1 MEFCGHNPDD
11 GDGDERTADGEC
23 DEGLLHE
30 VSFSDHGDRVT
41 HDPSGA
47 GTLGPRPIG
56 RSGSADRSVHTD
68 AARLFAIS
76 AGLSTMPVDG
86 VTAPESE
93 GSSDGSHPS
102 ATEAGAR
109 KSPGSVSDPGLS
121 QVEMAGIEPASVG
134 RLSGLLRA
142 QFVKQFLRFWPLHE
156 HMDQRTELSKSPS
169 DTPNEY
175 LKQWLPKRRQAPERK
190 RLSADGFAA
199 RALSGSEGEIGA
211 VVRLSTYCFA
221 EDINEMTL
229 PSRPASPDAVS
240 NVETDHPHIH
250 LPNLAR
256 SGLRTCGFLGWTGTP
271 AYSVNAGRANRIPA
285 SHGRLGAHRRGDGGI
300 RTSDFTASPGRNGL
314 PDRQVPPVSE
324 ELLGLHRAFGLA
336 LVLRLAQSLPLVP
349 FALALGQSDL
359 DLDPRAVEVEFE
371 RHQRPAGLLDLL
383 REFEDLLPV
392 EQQLPPTPSRM
403 VRPRSLQVF
412 GDVDVLQP

>member
-1 MEFCGHNPDD
+1 GEPVSAAVDEAVDEQLVLVDAGRRGRVDVGEVCPVLSGVDQVGTTVDLDRRGFDPALVEVGGDLGFEFGLGMEFCGHNPDD

-56 RSGSADRSVHTD
+56 RSGSADRPVHTD
-68 AARLFAIS
+68 AASLFAIS

-102 ATEAGAR
+102 ATETGAR
-109 KSPGSVSDPGLS
+109 KRPGSVSDPGLS

-190 RLSADGFAA
+190 RL
-199 RALSGSEGEIGA
+199 
-211 VVRLSTYCFA
+211 
-221 EDINEMTL
+221 
-229 PSRPASPDAVS
+229 
-240 NVETDHPHIH
+240 
-250 LPNLAR
+250 
-256 SGLRTCGFLGWTGTP
+256 
-271 AYSVNAGRANRIPA
+271 
-285 SHGRLGAHRRGDGGI
+285 
-300 RTSDFTASPGRNGL
+300 
-314 PDRQVPPVSE
+314 
-324 ELLGLHRAFGLA
+324 
-336 LVLRLAQSLPLVP
+336 
-349 FALALGQSDL
+349 
-359 DLDPRAVEVEFE
+359 
-371 RHQRPAGLLDLL
+371 
-383 REFEDLLPV
+383 
-392 EQQLPPTPSRM
+392 
-403 VRPRSLQVF
+403 
-412 GDVDVLQP
+412 